1 MIKRNVGTVEL
12 SDNMLKGIYREYE
25 IYLEGKSEEES
36 DELYKIAK
44 LFQLFDIRSECQ
56 IINGRTMLQ
65 FNKIDFNKMIS
76 YLVDLIKIK

>member
-56 IINGRTMLQ
+56 IIKGRTMLQ

>member
-65 FNKIDFNKMIS
+65 FNKN
-76 YLVDLIKIK
+76 